1 MTSVEKAEVRHLF
14 IYESG
19 GMRCV
24 NLSPSLV
31 ELNEFFKVSTKV
43 SLDGFCRKFLK
54 EQAPSWNP
62 SKACERQV
70 TLDGRMFSVVAVEG
84 DRASKVVLLMQKDS
98 NTRGEHSISLS
109 HLSHSDS
116 ESGSEVL
123 PLLHRAIATFLD
135 SGFLLLGQAPTP
147 RSARRGCGAIIRTQ
161 KNSSRLLYSDLPPL
175 PCGVRDFEDA
185 FALFDRDGSGT
196 LTQEKF
202 QIGLDVL
209 DVRLNRIDAARL
221 FKTMTNN
228 RSKMD
233 YRHFLRFFTTDGS
246 RDAAPMALRAGLAKA
261 KSVSHFSS
269 LSNDLSKL
277 EPNQTEKRIRGLERV
292 LAILELHAGRY
303 ASNNEFDLTRSFI
316 LVNRKALSRYRRFVF
331 RRLLTG
337 AHGPYNSKP
346 NTWHRKSIN
355 NDDNKESGKKGSRKS
370 ISKGRKISVGSIA
383 LQDEKFSTFPPK
395 RTSLKRSLSHGTTPK
410 TTSSVNLEKH
420 YKTENVNLRKEI
432 SALKD
437 RIKAL
442 EMGAKHN
449 RRRRTATVDLS
460 SANSAMERTLQNHL
474 RKLESEKNEFDKKM
488 AKVQEKA
495 HLRQESLRSELR
507 RVKTERDRL
516 KEEVESKMVLP
527 EPEPQLS
534 EEEIEAKILQKVRLA
549 VSANTTKSKS
559 FESEFKW
566 KLSTMKTIVGF
577 VREIR
582 RILNNWVARTESMA
596 KELRNTKKELAET
609 RKKLDSMKKVAS
621 CTSPVSPFPD
631 KVFQSFIRNRRHS
644 PPQQM
649 VLHSLSP
656 THAPNFLQPLGWD
669 DHQKSGVT
677 NNMLLFTTGKR
688 QIEVTPRKK
697 KLIRDK
703 SEPILKCPAG
713 AGRLRS
719 SSDAGNWLHSTGG
732 PHPIRSSPRQISPSP
747 IPPIDNTNFIFGEA
761 YVSDLEAEKEKLKQN
776 LMKVQFDLEVT
787 TTQRDRYGAQIGELR
802 RTCRVY
808 RSTIQTTKEHWKDL
822 EDRLELYKRQVRDFV
837 DSPVKKTQPGEPD
850 HKSTEDLR
858 QEYVHR
864 LSELYKSLQAQDR
877 NIVKHVVKIEELT
890 SENLVLHDKLKRF
903 FDDRSKGKQNRKYT
917 EMRQKGSLRYR
928 GLPVCAWTRDEND
941 EAKASEYKQAL
952 DRLRKSSLK
961 IEEGKEEQTRTKILA
976 LHRDVVKLKGDY
988 KKHLKQVKSELE
1000 NFSRS
1005 FGYPS
1010 RVTGV

>member
-277 EPNQTEKRIRGLERV
+277 EPNLTEKRIRGLERV

-337 AHGPYNSKP
+337 AHGQYNSKP

-355 NDDNKESGKKGSRKS
+355 NDDIKESGKKASRKS
-370 ISKGRKISVGSIA
+370 ISKGRKISVGRIA
-383 LQDEKFSTFPPK
+383 LHDEKLPTSPPK
-395 RTSLKRSLSHGTTPK
+395 RTLKRSLSHGTTQK
-410 TTSSVNLEKH
+410 ATSSVNLEKH

-437 RIKAL
+437 RIKVL

-495 HLRQESLRSELR
+495 QLRQESLRSELR

-516 KEEVESKMVLP
+516 KEEVESKMVPP
-527 EPEPQLS
+527 EVEPQLS

-559 FESEFKW
+559 FESDFKW
-566 KLSTMKTIVGF
+566 KLSTIHSIVGF

-596 KELRNTKKELAET
+596 KELRNTKKELGET
-609 RKKLDSMKKVAS
+609 RKKLDSMKKATS
-621 CTSPVSPFPD
+621 LTSPVSPFPD

-669 DHQKSGVT
+669 DQQKNGIT

-688 QIEVTPRKK
+688 QLEGAPRKK

-713 AGRLRS
+713 TGRLRS
-719 SSDAGNWLHSTGG
+719 SSDAGNWLNSTG
-732 PHPIRSSPRQISPSP
+732 HSMRSSPRQISPSP
-747 IPPIDNTNFIFGEA
+747 IPPLDNTNFIFGEA

-850 HKSTEDLR
+850 HKSNAEDLR

-917 EMRQKGSLRYR
+917 EMRQK
-928 GLPVCAWTRDEND
+928 AN
-941 EAKASEYKQAL
+941 EYKLAL
-952 DRLRKSSLK
+952 DRLRQSSLK

-1010 RVTGV
+1010 MVTGV